1 VLALLAAACGSPDEE
16 VTGCKA
22 CELENLEGFCVP
34 KADGCD
40 YSGPYVG
47 YYGDDPGVFRPIGRE
62 RGVYLDGG
70 EFAIPPASERTQC
83 TYRPFGESG
92 TEFILGRWEARMNPG
107 SHHFNMFQADPAILQ
122 AAGVEFGVPR
132 DCVQGAV
139 PVPLYIAGSEWEYV
153 DVPAPEGFGRR
164 IQGGI
169 VLEMQMHYVNPGV
182 QEMLG
187 HVEANLYRR
196 DASEVEHFSG
206 LHFNLLT
213 GFEIPPKQTK
223 TVRGRC
229 PARPGISVAMLVSH
243 MHRFGRR
250 FTIDHFDAFGIT
262 RRVYEST
269 DYDHPKIVH
278 M

>member
-1 VLALLAAACGSPDEE
+1 
-16 VTGCKA
+16 
-22 CELENLEGFCVP
+22 
-34 KADGCD
+34 
-40 YSGPYVG
+40 
-47 YYGDDPGVFRPIGRE
+47 
-62 RGVYLDGG
+62 
-70 EFAIPPASERTQC
+70 
-83 TYRPFGESG
+83 
-92 TEFILGRWEARMNPG
+92 
-107 SHHFNMFQADPAILQ
+107 MFQADPAILQ
-122 AAGVEFGVPR
+122 AAGVELGLPR

-182 QEMLG
+182 QEMIG

-196 DASEVEHFSG
+196 DASEVEHFG
-206 LHFNLLT
+206 ALHFNVMT

-223 TVRGRC
+223 TVRARC
-229 PARPGISVAMLVSH
+229 PARPGISVGMLMSH

-278 M
+278 METDPIVIAENEGFEWACEYDNVEDYPVTEGEMGLSNEMCIMVATYWDETEPFSACVQPPM